1 MGGGEHPLL
10 VDERAAAEDAEVDE
24 EGGLVGE
31 LRPRRHA
38 AVEDAQARLAGRGL
52 LGLGA
57 RRCPTGVRVTGLV
70 LPECGKSH
78 WQTLTKEVL
87 HERCSEILTV
97 LTGKCFEGFVF
108 TYAQERP

>member
-38 AVEDAQARLAGRGL
+38 AVEDAQARLAGSGL
-52 LGLGA
+52 LGLGLRA
-57 RRCPTGVRVTGLV
+57 RSCSAGVRVTYLV

-78 WQTLTKEVL
+78 
-87 HERCSEILTV
+87 
-97 LTGKCFEGFVF
+97 
-108 TYAQERP
+108 